1 MTMDIINTSDEKMK
15 KMTKIVLM
23 SCLGIGLI
31 TIIGIF
37 FSLENKVW
45 LDFWSDLALKLTY
58 LYIIG
63 AMILILSFA
72 VYHLIKHYRDN
83 KEFLIGLGSIVLL
96 WGLSKLLA
104 TDGLIAS
111 PKLLDQLNIKY
122 GTEISAM
129 VKNVDASLY
138 LTYFL
143 LILAIGAI
151 IYNGIVEIFRK

>member
-1 MTMDIINTSDEKMK
+1 MDLINTSDEKMK
-15 KMTKIVLM
+15 KMPKIVLI
-23 SCLGIGLI
+23 SCLGLGLL
-31 TIIGIF
+31 TIVGIF

-58 LYIIG
+58 LYVVG
-63 AMILILSFA
+63 AMLLIVSFA
-72 VYHLIKHYRDN
+72 LYHLIKHYQDN
-83 KEFLIGLGSIVLL
+83 KGFLIGLGSITLL
-96 WGLSKLLA
+96 WGLSKVLA

-111 PKLLDQLNIKY
+111 PKLLDQLNAKY
-122 GTEISAM
+122 GTGVSAM

-151 IYNGIVEIFRK
+151 IYNGIVGIFRK